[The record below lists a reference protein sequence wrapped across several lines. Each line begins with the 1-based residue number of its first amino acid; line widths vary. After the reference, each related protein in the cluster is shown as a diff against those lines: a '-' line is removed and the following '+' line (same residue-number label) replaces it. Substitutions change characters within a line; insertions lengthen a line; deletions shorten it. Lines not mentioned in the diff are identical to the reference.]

1 MTCCNICGILLQ
13 QTPDIR
19 PELPVRPG
27 SLLLRLVHLLF
38 EFDGVDST
46 GHLHKAPT
54 SNAPAIPSILD
65 DVTGN
70 EADFNDNSYAIRGR
84 FTVALVSLV
93 ICGWYRD
100 TPGMRTVLIMGFDP
114 Q

>member
-13 QTPDIR
+13 QTPSIR
-19 PELPVRPG
+19 PKLSIRPG

-38 EFDGVDST
+38 GFDGVDST
-46 GHLHKAPT
+46 GQLHKAPT
-54 SNAPAIPSILD
+54 TNARVSPSTLD

-70 EADFNDNSYAIRGR
+70 EADYYDNLYALRGR
-84 FTVALVSLV
+84 FTVASVSFV
-93 ICGWYRD
+93 VCGWYRD
-100 TPGMRTVLIMGFDP
+100 TPGMCAVSIMGSYL